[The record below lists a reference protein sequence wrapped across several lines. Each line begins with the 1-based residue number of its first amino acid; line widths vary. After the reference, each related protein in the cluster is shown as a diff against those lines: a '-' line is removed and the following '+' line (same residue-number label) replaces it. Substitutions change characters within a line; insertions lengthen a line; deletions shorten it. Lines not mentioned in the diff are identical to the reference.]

1 MRGVLPGADW
11 TPVLDCVR
19 YHHAAALRGAAKTLP
34 VDSPAYLVYLA
45 NLLSGAADRRET
57 EGESDAY
64 RRELPLDAVFTHLNG
79 SHPGWMMPAQPQDG
93 SLKLPQKSQP
103 LSAAVYVEAV
113 RTLEAQLPQGS
124 PLNILDVGTG
134 TGFFA
139 ILMAKLGHKVTGI
152 DLTPAMLEEAAAMA
166 AGLGLDI
173 AFRHMDAQQLDFP
186 DGTFDVV
193 LSRNLTW
200 TLPEPEKAYAQWHRV
215 LKPGGLLLNFDA
227 DYAANVRSESTQN
240 CSVAPDSPYGHVG
253 MTEALVEENNAI
265 TLALDVGQK
274 RPAWDEA
281 VLKKVGFS
289 HCRTD
294 LTVGRRVLGAADLV
308 HAPMFGVFAQK

>member
-1 MRGVLPGADW
+1 MTEPELNTRLQTI
-11 TPVLDCVR
+11 TPPDEAARAAAHAHWAALAKPLGGLGSLETMLED
-19 YHHAAALRGAAKTLP
+19 AAAL
-34 VDSPAYLVYLA
+34 
-45 NLLSGAADRRET
+45 
-57 EGESDAY
+57 
-64 RRELPLDAVFTHLNG
+64 
-79 SHPGWMMPAQPQDG
+79 
-93 SLKLPQKSQP
+93 
-103 LSAAVYVEAV
+103 
-113 RTLEAQLPQGS
+113 
-124 PLNILDVGTG
+124 
-134 TGFFA
+134 
-139 ILMAKLGHKVTGI
+139 
-152 DLTPAMLEEAAAMA
+152 A

-173 AFRHMDAQQLDFP
+173 AFRHMDAQEPDFP
-186 DGTFDVV
+186 EGTFDVV

-200 TLPEPEKAYAQWHRV
+200 TLPQPEKAYAQWYRV

-289 HCRTD
+289 RCRTD
-294 LTVGRRVLGAADLV
+294 LTVGRRVLGEADLV

>member
-1 MRGVLPGADW
+1 MENCAIEDRV
-11 TPVLDCVR
+11 VR
-19 YHHAAALRGAAKTLP
+19 YWTIR
-34 VDSPAYLVYLA
+34 
-45 NLLSGAADRRET
+45 
-57 EGESDAY
+57 
-64 RRELPLDAVFTHLNG
+64 
-79 SHPGWMMPAQPQDG
+79 SHDFG
-93 SLKLPQKSQP
+93 
-103 LSAAVYVEAV
+103 AV
-113 RTLEAQLPQGS
+113 RKNELGSIMGRRWQEELEARLPERS

-139 ILMAKLGHKVTGI
+139 ILMAQLGHKVTGI

-294 LTVGRRVLGAADLV
+294 LTVGRRVLGAADLI
-308 HAPMFGVFAQK
+308 HAPMFGVFAQNDFKRRGAFRFRGVISLFSVIIYRFTTPGGASAVPFPVLVYGYTNTRSQNSPSLFSQPDGGRRISYEPVCYL

>member
-1 MRGVLPGADW
+1 MISKLEKRVQRYW
-11 TPVLDCVR
+11 TQRSHDFGIVR
-19 YHHAAALRGAAKTLP
+19 RNELEDEMGRKWF
-34 VDSPAYLVYLA
+34 
-45 NLLSGAADRRET
+45 
-57 EGESDAY
+57 
-64 RRELPLDAVFTHLNG
+64 RELEKHLPENG
-79 SHPGWMMPAQPQDG
+79 K
-93 SLKLPQKSQP
+93 LK
-103 LSAAVYVEAV
+103 V
-113 RTLEAQLPQGS
+113 
-124 PLNILDVGTG
+124 LDVGTG

-139 ILMAKLGHKVTGI
+139 VLLAQAGHRVEGV

-289 HCRTD
+289 NCQTD